1 MVELKIMNYELK
13 IIGLLRESGIRRRKT
28 EGRILVGAGSKPA
41 LPKPALP
48 KPALPKPALP
58 KPALPKPALTKSGVQ
73 RQKTEGGI
81 PW

>member
-1 MVELKIMNYELK
+1 MVAMVELKIMNYELK

-48 KPALPKPALP
+48 KPAL
-58 KPALPKPALTKSGVQ
+58 TKSGVQ

>member
-28 EGRILVGAGSKPA
+28 EVRILVGAGSKPA

-48 KPALPKPALP
+48 KPALPE
-58 KPALPKPALTKSGVQ
+58 SGVQ